1 MMLHLLALLPNF
13 DFTYAYTLNFI
24 YCCFGSLFW
33 LPGVPIGSLFQKKLG
48 PYWVPISK
56 LGVPISFRDSAT
68 GHIITTFC
76 AGAERQESR
85 YSGGFHQ
92 MGDPVRG
99 QQCQGCLQ
107 QLQMQASTG
116 LDPTRIF
123 VLTPNHVALVVLF
136 SLPRR
141 TICYRFVFQ
150 KSLRNVCR

>member
-1 MMLHLLALLPNF
+1 MSNFLHVIIHIVVPGYTVDKFWFLPVLTRQLGPY
-13 DFTYAYTLNFI
+13 FTK
-24 YCCFGSLFW
+24 SW
-33 LPGVPIGSLFQKKLG
+33 VPIGSLSQ
-48 PYWVPISK
+48 S